1 MSELERP
8 RSGLSV
14 ASSVAT
20 ISSVNLGSKHTRS
33 VKRVHTFGKREYA
46 IKRDPN
52 SAVVIRGWL
61 YKQDSAGLRLWKRR
75 WFVLSD
81 FCLFYYRDSREETV
95 LGSILLPS
103 YEILPAG
110 PREAKNR
117 KFTFKAEHPGMRTY
131 YFGADTQ
138 EDMNGWIRAMNQSA
152 LVVGE
157 NNNKMGHLNNHS
169 SSAPEGFYASY
180 EDFTRSTL
188 VQNGEHTKS
197 AESLEIAHLS
207 DTRSQQNSS
216 SDSLLGP
223 DRGGDI
229 EGKGGPFTGPRD
241 PATSSSSED
250 VDQFTP
256 LSQHGAAP
264 PSTPVCGVK
273 KVDFTYD
280 LLSGGSD
287 RLIQRKE
294 SISQVEEW
302 VSQQKEKLMVKEL
315 QESRTPSGQVPKAF
329 ENQHESYPTSPVVSY
344 AQTSLP
350 SSPLISRPGATLH
363 EQERYELEG
372 GWERKDDGPGPGPA
386 WPESPHSSHRWLQ
399 SSEPSG
405 FTYSNRA
412 AASPPMERSGPAG
425 KTSTRASRSYS
436 LPPTPSDLSRA
447 PQGSS
452 TPDDSAGGGRAGGRP
467 AYYAVSPQ
475 LQKSQSSSAHQQR
488 DFPDIPRSYHQDQG
502 VPVKPHT
509 SSCEELNLIGSAS
522 PSNKTL
528 TRPHTPMGRVDMHP
542 LEDMAGS
549 HAPVS
554 RHTNEK
560 VQEAYVTSS
569 RNRGQLMRSS
579 SRPQTPADRY
589 DVLPSDENYC
599 TGSMARPGPGQ
610 AGRYPRRSQ
619 HPGHEDE
626 RLGDGYSV
634 IMAPRG
640 HAPGGSRLQYSDRTF
655 VASPA
660 CAPRTF
666 SGTPRLH
673 AKMVSHPPPASP
685 GYSQLPPLPP
695 FSSRSAS
702 HVMPGKRISL
712 AVPPHSSGM
721 YRERMPRPV
730 RMAEND
736 IDILLTKLCGQDK
749 LLHSLEEESARLRTE
764 KEKLENVL
772 EVNRLNQAEF
782 QGQDHVLEKIWYQQR
797 MLQDD
802 LVHIR
807 ARLCD
812 LTLEKERAWEEYR
825 VLENDL
831 HCLRE
836 TLEHVRHV
844 GHPHDQA
851 AAQRDLWMINDIMSG
866 LKVNKSSMYVTP
878 EPTRHPA
885 LMIAASPVTD
895 HHTGYSHSFLPVA
908 SLDQDIEVIPP
919 RPPLPKDHS
928 TTPAAET
935 EGQTNGN
942 NNNQGQQKLSSK
954 HTVTNGSNPSGQR
967 LLEHSSGSAFTTS
980 VSAQGAD
987 HSSPTHG
994 PVVPCLSQGSAA
1006 TFQQGATDPEPKA
1019 SPTRSAEG
1027 GPSRKQRMSAEEQ
1040 MQRMRRHQEAQI
1052 QERVKPGPA
1061 LHRQGSQ
1068 RNTNTGGGQ
1077 VNSPTSESHTD
1088 IPSVESPDYQKP
1100 SLVKVTTSYF
1110 PITLSTSQ
1118 REKTKAAWFMESR
1131 TPSGSTVIPG
1141 DRAPADGSSG
1151 TKGGEISTPPALVS
1165 VNVTSRSSQELS
1177 LATRASPPVRSSS
1190 KLVTARRRS
1199 VRTDSSNTDGLGR
1212 TTERKFD
1219 FPSHLQG
1226 SFSSGEEPGS
1236 ELSPEHLESRRAA
1249 GSQVKTNTSSRSPG
1263 MSPRGL
1269 IQHPEEGYTIS
1280 PEGQRERIMTLSY
1293 TLATEA
1299 SQRSKIMTVKA
1310 LADEY
1315 SDDSMPEEAEDWD
1328 FLLQEVYSNSQLD
1341 GSSSHPQTQHQ
1352 GMAAPQKEA
1361 DEPGA
1366 QRASQCPKP
1375 ANQDP
1380 DRATCHSENSSN
1392 ISHCL
1397 EPTQDALDL
1406 VGNATNLLHP
1416 WKDKLGCYENWTVQ
1430 EQSEK
1435 TSRDTVPFHKRD
1447 QITSHA
1453 TGCNGRVANCGYK
1466 LEKLDFAHADF
1477 DQMVGFLK
1485 EGEEPIRVTV
1495 LQSSF

>member
-157 NNNKMGHLNNHS
+157 NNNKMGHLNNHA

-188 VQNGEHTKS
+188 VQNGEHAKS

-216 SDSLLGP
+216 NDSLLGP
-223 DRGGDI
+223 DRGGDS
-229 EGKGGPFTGPRD
+229 EGKDGPFTGPRD
-241 PATSSSSED
+241 PTTSSSSED

-256 LSQHGAAP
+256 LSQHGGAP

-302 VSQQKEKLMVKEL
+302 VSQQKEKLMVKEHHV
-315 QESRTPSGQVPKAF
+315 SRTPSGQVPKAF
-329 ENQHESYPTSPVVSY
+329 ENQHESCPTSPVVSY
-344 AQTSLP
+344 APTSLP
-350 SSPLISRPGATLH
+350 SSPLISRPGAIAH
-363 EQERYELEG
+363 EQESYEPSMVEG
-372 GWERKDDGPGPGPA
+372 GWERKEDGPGST
-386 WPESPHSSHRWLQ
+386 WTESPHPSHRWLQ
-399 SSEPSG
+399 SSEPSA

-412 AASPPMERSGPAG
+412 AASPPVERSGQAG

-436 LPPTPSDLSRA
+436 LPPTPSDLSRPRA
-447 PQGSS
+447 PLGSS
-452 TPDDSAGGGRAGGRP
+452 TPDDSAGGSRAGGRP
-467 AYYAVSPQ
+467 AYY
-475 LQKSQSSSAHQQR
+475 KSHSSSTHSQR

-509 SSCEELNLIGSAS
+509 SSCEELNIIGSSS

-554 RHTNEK
+554 RHVNEK
-560 VQEAYVTSS
+560 VQEAYATSS
-569 RNRGQLMRSS
+569 RNRGQLRRSS

-589 DVLPSDENYC
+589 DVVPSDDTYC
-599 TGSMARPGPGQ
+599 TVSMARPGPGQ
-610 AGRYPRRSQ
+610 AARYPRRSQ

-640 HAPGGSRLQYSDRTF
+640 HAPGGSRMQYSDRTF
-655 VASPA
+655 MASPHS
-660 CAPRTF
+660 APRTL
-666 SGTPRLH
+666 SSTPRLH
-673 AKMVSHPPPASP
+673 SKMVSHPPPTSP

-712 AVPPHSSGM
+712 AVPPHGSGM

-736 IDILLTKLCGQDK
+736 IDVLLTKLCGQDK
-749 LLHSLEEESARLRTE
+749 LLHSLEEESARLRMD

-772 EVNRLNQAEF
+772 EVTRLNQAEF

-812 LTLEKERAWEEYR
+812 LTLEKDRAWEEYR

-831 HCLRE
+831 HSLRE

-844 GHPHDQA
+844 GHPQEQA
-851 AAQRDLWMINDIMSG
+851 VAQRDLWMINDIMSG
-866 LKVNKSSMYVTP
+866 LKVNKSSVYATP

-885 LMIAASPVTD
+885 VMLAASPVSD
-895 HHTGYSHSFLPVA
+895 HHTGYSQSFLPVA
-908 SLDQDIEVIPP
+908 TLDQDIEVIPP

-935 EGQTNGN
+935 DRQTNGN
-942 NNNQGQQKLSSK
+942 NNNQGQLEFSSK
-954 HTVTNGSNPSGQR
+954 HAVTNVSNPAGQR
-967 LLEHSSGSAFTTS
+967 LLEHSSGSAFTAS
-980 VSAQGAD
+980 VSAHGAD

-994 PVVPCLSQGSAA
+994 PAVPCLSQGSAA
-1006 TFQQGATDPEPKA
+1006 SFQQGATDPEPKA

-1068 RNTNTGGGQ
+1068 RNTTTNGGSQ
-1077 VNSPTSESHTD
+1077 VNSPTSESH
-1088 IPSVESPDYQKP
+1088 PESPSIDSPDCQKP
-1100 SLVKVTTSYF
+1100 SLVKITTSYF

-1118 REKTKAAWFMESR
+1118 REKTKAAWFLDSR
-1131 TPSGSTVIPG
+1131 TPPGSTVMPG

-1190 KLVTARRRS
+1190 KLVTASRRS
-1199 VRTDSSNTDGLGR
+1199 VRTDSSSTDGLGR
-1212 TTERKFD
+1212 TTESRFD
-1219 FPSHLQG
+1219 FPSHFQG

-1236 ELSPEHLESRRAA
+1236 PLSPEHMKSRRGA
-1249 GSQVKTNTSSRSPG
+1249 GSQVKTNMSSRSPG

-1269 IQHPEEGYTIS
+1269 NQHPEEGNTIS
-1280 PEGQRERIMTLSY
+1280 PEGQRERIMSISY

-1299 SQRSKIMTVKA
+1299 SQRSKLMTANA

-1328 FLLQEVYSNSQLD
+1328 FLLQEVYSSSQLD
-1341 GSSSHPQTQHQ
+1341 GSSSRHQTQHQ
-1352 GMAAPQKEA
+1352 GMVA

-1366 QRASQCPKP
+1366 QRASQCPKS
-1375 ANQDP
+1375 ANLEP
-1380 DRATCHSENSSN
+1380 DHTACHSENSSN

-1397 EPTQDALDL
+1397 EPTKDALDL
-1406 VGNATNLLHP
+1406 VGNATDILHP
-1416 WKDKLGCYENWTVQ
+1416 WEDKLGCYENWTVQ
-1430 EQSEK
+1430 ERSEK
-1435 TSRDTVPFHKRD
+1435 NSRDTEPYHKRD
-1447 QITSHA
+1447 QVPSHT

-1466 LEKLDFAHADF
+1466 LEKLDFVHADF
-1477 DQMVGFLK
+1477 DQMVGYLK